1 MNKLMKGAVA
11 GAAGIAL
18 LLGGAGTFAV
28 WNATAS
34 VSGATINSGNLALTA
49 NTDGVWKDGTTTIDL
64 ATYKIIPGKVLTYT
78 QTLDVLA
85 DGNDLTATLT
95 NSGVTTS
102 SNTITGLTTAL
113 KVEKVSGANL
123 TVGGTNGSS
132 IAVTN
137 GGTTAGQV
145 KATVTVTFPSSATAG
160 KSGTAVITAPTFT
173 LTQTT
178 V

>member
-34 VSGATINSGNLALTA
+34 IEGATIKSGNLAITA
-49 NTDGVWKDGTTTIDL
+49 NSAGVWQDGSTPVDL

-78 QTLDVLA
+78 QTLDVVA

-95 NSGVTTS
+95 NNGVTTS
-102 SNTITGLTTAL
+102 SNTITGLTTSM
-113 KVEKVSGANL
+113 KVEKVTGTNL
-123 TVGGTNGSS
+123 TVGGTNGNS
-132 IAVTN
+132 ISVTN

-145 KATVTVTFPSSATAG
+145 RATITVTFPSAATAG
-160 KSGTAVITAPTFT
+160 MSGTAVLVAPTFT

-178 V
+178 I

>member
-28 WNATAS
+28 WNAEAS
-34 VSGATINSGNLALTA
+34 LQAATIKSGNLALTA
-49 NTDGVWKDGTTTIDL
+49 NTDGVWKDGSTTVNL
-64 ATYKIIPGKVLTYT
+64 ATYKIIPGKTLTYT
-78 QTLDVLA
+78 QTLDVIA

-102 SNTITGLTTAL
+102 SNTITGLTTSMS
-113 KVEKVSGANL
+113 VEKVSGSNL
-123 TVGGTNGSS
+123 TVGGTNGST

-137 GGTTAGQV
+137 GGTTAGKI
-145 KATVTVTFPSSATAG
+145 KATVTVTFPSSSTEG

-178 V
+178 A